1 MPEYLDRIFRHSRLS
16 LSTHSCLFLS
26 SYRSILLHAFLLFNQ
41 LHVLLRL
48 CKEILHQSILFKRQ
62 GSSSHD
68 VLNLRSHHR
77 IGQCAAHHHEYTGAQ
92 HILKV
97 IYNELPDVVVHLL
110 HKTLRDGQWVNVDSA
125 EVIHGHFKMKGRADS
140 VMMVTLYM
148 DHEGIMPLV
157 LEDGKIVVSISNTQL
172 IAKGKGAENIKA
184 SMNEA
189 NAAVESA
196 LPEKYKGMVKNEDQ
210 DR

>member
-1 MPEYLDRIFRHSRLS
+1 MPEYPIKIFRHSRLS

-77 IGQCAAHHHEYTGAQ
+77 IGQCAAHHHEYTGTQ

-110 HKTLRDGQWVNVDSA
+110 HKYFAFLCQLPSTIRASFRSSSSIFTSRELR
-125 EVIHGHFKMKGRADS
+125 
-140 VMMVTLYM
+140 L
-148 DHEGIMPLV
+148 
-157 LEDGKIVVSISNTQL
+157 
-172 IAKGKGAENIKA
+172 
-184 SMNEA
+184 SMN
-189 NAAVESA
+189 SYS
-196 LPEKYKGMVKNEDQ
+196 LSFKGVPLAIN
-210 DR
+210 

>member
-41 LHVLLRL
+41 LHVLLRF

-77 IGQCAAHHHEYTGAQ
+77 IGQCAAHHHEYTGTQ

-110 HKTLRDGQWVNVDSA
+110 NNNFSSSTSIFGFCLTSNFITCDSTLGLGIKDSF
-125 EVIHGHFKMKGRADS
+125 G
-140 VMMVTLYM
+140 T
-148 DHEGIMPLV
+148 
-157 LEDGKIVVSISNTQL
+157 SI
-172 IAKGKGAENIKA
+172 IGVAFA
-184 SMNEA
+184 
-189 NAAVESA
+189 
-196 LPEKYKGMVKNEDQ
+196 
-210 DR
+210 

>member
-1 MPEYLDRIFRHSRLS
+1 MPEYPIKIFRHSRLS

-26 SYRSILLHAFLLFNQ
+26 SYRSILLHALLLFNQ

-77 IGQCAAHHHEYTGAQ
+77 IGQCAAHHHEYTGTQ

-110 HKTLRDGQWVNVDSA
+110 HKYFAFLCQLPMPRHPDCHRPAPYAPLPFQLLYLHFQGIALVYELVQF
-125 EVIHGHFKMKGRADS
+125 VIQRSPFGNQLSIGDETTILPSSSTK
-140 VMMVTLYM
+140 
-148 DHEGIMPLV
+148 GIMPR
-157 LEDGKIVVSISNTQL
+157 GPYK
-172 IAKGKGAENIKA
+172 
-184 SMNEA
+184 
-189 NAAVESA
+189 ESPSSRNRSG
-196 LPEKYKGMVKNEDQ
+196 LSS
-210 DR
+210 

>member
-1 MPEYLDRIFRHSRLS
+1 MPEYLDRIFRHFRLS

-26 SYRSILLHAFLLFNQ
+26 SYRSILLHALLLFNQ

-110 HKTLRDGQWVNVDSA
+110 HKCFAFLCQLPMH
-125 EVIHGHFKMKGRADS
+125 VIQIGSPAPYAPLS
-140 VMMVTLYM
+140 VPA
-148 DHEGIMPLV
+148 PL
-157 LEDGKIVVSISNTQL
+157 SS
-172 IAKGKGAENIKA
+172 
-184 SMNEA
+184 
-189 NAAVESA
+189 
-196 LPEKYKGMVKNEDQ
+196 LPGNCACL
-210 DR
+210 

>member
-1 MPEYLDRIFRHSRLS
+1 MPEYPIKIFRHSRLS

-110 HKTLRDGQWVNVDSA
+110 HLPLPTAHARHPDWHRPAPYAPL
-125 EVIHGHFKMKGRADS
+125 S
-140 VMMVTLYM
+140 VPA
-148 DHEGIMPLV
+148 PL
-157 LEDGKIVVSISNTQL
+157 SS
-172 IAKGKGAENIKA
+172 
-184 SMNEA
+184 
-189 NAAVESA
+189 
-196 LPEKYKGMVKNEDQ
+196 LPGNCACL
-210 DR
+210 

>member
-110 HKTLRDGQWVNVDSA
+110 HKCFAFLCQLRHPDWHRPA
-125 EVIHGHFKMKGRADS
+125 PYAPLS
-140 VMMVTLYM
+140 VPA
-148 DHEGIMPLV
+148 PL
-157 LEDGKIVVSISNTQL
+157 SS
-172 IAKGKGAENIKA
+172 
-184 SMNEA
+184 
-189 NAAVESA
+189 
-196 LPEKYKGMVKNEDQ
+196 LPGNCACL
-210 DR
+210 

>member
-1 MPEYLDRIFRHSRLS
+1 MPEYPIKIFRHSRLS

-26 SYRSILLHAFLLFNQ
+26 SYRSILLHALLLFNQ

-62 GSSSHD
+62 GSSPHD

-110 HKTLRDGQWVNVDSA
+110 HKCFAFLCQLPMHVRLAPSSTIRASFRSSSSIFTSRELR
-125 EVIHGHFKMKGRADS
+125 
-140 VMMVTLYM
+140 L
-148 DHEGIMPLV
+148 
-157 LEDGKIVVSISNTQL
+157 
-172 IAKGKGAENIKA
+172 
-184 SMNEA
+184 SMN
-189 NAAVESA
+189 SYS
-196 LPEKYKGMVKNEDQ
+196 LSFKGVPLAIN
-210 DR
+210 